1 MQVFV
6 NFIMDGLN
14 LGSVYAL
21 VALGYTMVYG
31 IAKMLNFAHGDVIM
45 VGGYTIYIVFLQK
58 DMGIAAAVIASV
70 LICSVLGFVIEK
82 LAYRPLR
89 NATPLSVLIT
99 AIGVSYL
106 LQNIALLTFTSELKL
121 ISSFIK
127 LPTFNVGPVRIEGIS
142 VLIWITTL
150 VIMVSLNNFIQKTK
164 TGKAMLAVSEDRGA
178 AQLMGID
185 VNKTISITFLIGS
198 ALAGLA
204 SALYIAKYQKI
215 EPYTGSV
222 FGIKAFAAA
231 VFGGIGSIPGAA
243 LGGIL
248 IGLIEA
254 LAIGYLPDS
263 IRPASDGVAFA
274 ILIIMLVL
282 KPSGMLGKTKIE
294 KV

>member
-1 MQVFV
+1 MQVFF
-6 NFIMDGLN
+6 NFVMDGLN

-21 VALGYTMVYG
+21 VALGYSMVYG
-31 IAKMLNFAHGDVIM
+31 IAKMLNFAHGDIIM
-45 VGGYTIYIVFLQK
+45 VGGYAIYVMFLQK
-58 DMGIAAAVIASV
+58 DLGIAAAVVASV
-70 LICSVLGFVIEK
+70 IVCSLLGIIIEF

-89 NATPLSVLIT
+89 NASPLSVLIT

-127 LPTFNVGPVRIEGIS
+127 LPTFYVGPVRIDGVSI
-142 VLIWITTL
+142 LIWITTL
-150 VIMVSLNNFIQKTK
+150 AIMVALNYFIQNTK

-185 VNKTISITFLIGS
+185 VNKTITITFFIGS

-204 SALYIAKYQKI
+204 SVLYIAKYQKI

-222 FGIKAFAAA
+222 FGIKAFSAA
-231 VFGGIGSIPGAA
+231 VFGGIGSIPGVA

-254 LAIGYLPDS
+254 LAIGYLPDTL
-263 IRPASDGVAFA
+263 RPASDGVAFA

-282 KPSGMLGKTKIE
+282 KPSGILGKTKIE